1 MNMKIMMIIIIGIR
15 IIISMVT
22 IIITNH
28 KLLYIYINRYTFI
41 CIYIFIYIF
50 ILFQIIRMYV
60 NR

>member
-41 CIYIFIYIF
+41 CIYIFIYF
-50 ILFQIIRMYV
+50 YIIPD
-60 NR
+60 N